1 MVPKITGAFFLE
13 PMNRLLLPALLFCA
27 VACRAAVEHVLVIG
41 CDGLGSLAFTPTNAP
56 VLHRLMRGGSWTL
69 RARGVMPTS
78 SSPNWASMIMG
89 AGPEQHGVT
98 SNDWETNKF
107 EIPALETGPDG
118 LFPTMF
124 RSVREARKDANIS
137 VVHDWDG
144 FGRLFERRCVDLV
157 ANIKGSPLTAAAAAD
172 VIRTNKPTL
181 LFVHFDDVDH
191 AGHSFGW
198 RSPQYAKTVDMVD
211 TLIGDLL
218 TAVKDAGIADTT
230 LVLITA
236 DHGGVGT
243 KHGGPTIE
251 ELEIPWILHG
261 PGVVKDHEIRG
272 PVNTYDT
279 APTVLKALGITAPPA
294 WIGRPVAE
302 AFKE

>member
-1 MVPKITGAFFLE
+1 MVSTITGAFFLE
-13 PMNRLLLPALLFCA
+13 PMKRLLSSALLLA
-27 VACRAAVEHVLVIG
+27 PLVGLAAVEHVLVIG
-41 CDGLGSLAFTPTNAP
+41 CDGLGSLAFNATNAP
-56 VLHRLMRGGSWTL
+56 VMHRLMSEGSWTL
-69 RARGVMPTS
+69 KARGVMPTS

-124 RSVREARKDANIS
+124 RSVREARKSANIS

-172 VIRTNKPTL
+172 VIRTNRPTL
-181 LFVHFDDVDH
+181 TFVHFDDVDH

-198 RSPQYAKTVDMVD
+198 KSPQYTKTVDMID

-218 TAVKDAGIADTT
+218 KAVKDAGIADSTV
-230 LVLITA
+230 VLITA

-261 PGVVKDHEIRG
+261 PGVAKNHEIRG

-279 APTVLKALGITAPPA
+279 APTVLRALGIQPPAA
-294 WIGRPVAE
+294 WIGHPVQE
-302 AFKE
+302 AFQP

>member
-1 MVPKITGAFFLE
+1 MK
-13 PMNRLLLPALLFCA
+13 RLLPILLLLA
-27 VACRAAVEHVLVIG
+27 ATVARAAVEHVLVIG
-41 CDGLGSLAFTPTNAP
+41 CDGLGSLAFNPSNAP
-56 VLHRLMRGGSWTL
+56 VMHRLMREGSWTL

-89 AGPEQHGVT
+89 AGPEQHGIT
-98 SNDWETNKF
+98 SNEWETNRF
-107 EIPALETGPDG
+107 EIPALEKGPDG

-124 RSVREARKDANIS
+124 RSVREARRKAGIA

-144 FGRLFERRCVDLV
+144 FGRLVERRSVDLV
-157 ANIKGSPLTAAAAAD
+157 AHVKGSPLTATAAAD
-172 VIRTNKPTL
+172 VIRTNRPTL

-191 AGHSFGW
+191 AGHTFGW
-198 RSPQYAKTVDMVD
+198 KSPQYSKSVDMVD
-211 TLIGDLL
+211 TLNGDLMKAL
-218 TAVKDAGIADTT
+218 KDAGIADST

-251 ELEIPWILHG
+251 ELEIPWIVHG
-261 PGVVKDHEIRG
+261 PGVARGHEIRG

-279 APTVLKALGITAPPA
+279 APTVLHALKIKAPGA
-294 WIGRPVAE
+294 WIGRPVRE
-302 AFKE
+302 AFGR